1 MASFITNA
9 FSINMIS
16 DLGKVRVEFVPT
28 DVCNIPK
35 DVQSAIGHADIAAVI
50 SNDLGVEL
58 APNRINN
65 QLKKG
70 ETIYVAQYVG
80 PRLPEGAVSL
90 PEGATIKYY
99 KVDVLTD

>member
-16 DLGKVRVEFVPT
+16 DLGQVKVEFTPT
-28 DVCNIPK
+28 DPQNIPK

-50 SNDLGVEL
+50 STDLGVEL

-65 QLKKG
+65 SLVKG
-70 ETIYVAQYVG
+70 ETIYVAQYIG
-80 PRLPEGAVSL
+80 PRLPEGATTL
-90 PEGATIKYY
+90 PEGAKIKYY